1 MGKAVGK
8 AKGVGLYHVVLV
20 HEGFEEAATA
30 LLELVRSAQ
39 RREPGKR
46 RLLFLDIDGHRD
58 RQGRY
63 DRDMHELQ
71 TAFMTEF
78 LMPFLA
84 EAHLPGGVHVVNP
97 ARQRDDVPDTLEIK
111 PAEGHPRSGE

>member
-1 MGKAVGK
+1 MSEATSK
-8 AKGVGLYHVVLV
+8 AKGIALYHVVLA

-30 LLELVRSAQ
+30 LLDLVRSAQ

-71 TAFMTEF
+71 TAFTTEC

-84 EAHLPGGVHVVNP
+84 EAHLPSGMHVVNP
-97 ARQRDDVPDTLEIK
+97 APQRDDVPDTLEIK
-111 PAEGHPRSGE
+111 PAEGRPRN